1 MRIYIAGKITGEPI
15 VACIKKFI
23 RAAARIS
30 TQFIKIEERS
40 NETVGVAPDTII
52 PLELEGIY
60 FGISHEAAIKI
71 CLEALKECT
80 HAYFL
85 EDWTDSKGARIE
97 YQYCLDNN
105 IEMIFQKDINELW
118 TKKKKE

>member
-15 VACIKKFI
+15 ITCLKKFI

-30 TQFIKIEERS
+30 TQFIKIEERV

-60 FGISHEAAIKI
+60 FGISHEAAMKI
-71 CLEALKECT
+71 CLEALKDCT

-85 EDWTDSKGARIE
+85 DDWKQSEGAQEEHLFCEENGIKII
-97 YQYCLDNN
+97 YQ
-105 IEMIFQKDINELW
+105 
-118 TKKKKE
+118 